1 MTARNMTI
9 LPARFRQV
17 ALCASAAPP
26 TDAECIESGAHSLG
40 VTVAEFCTLKIV
52 SAAVV
57 AQAKCKFRTMVR
69 GLPSGS
75 PITWKIMDTWAKTHF
90 RQYRWDDVVI
100 NACMP
105 EAAKLAGEGMLRPV
119 SPLFNTKG
127 DQLHDNY
134 TRA

>member
-1 MTARNMTI
+1 MTKIITTYRM
-9 LPARFRQV
+9 
-17 ALCASAAPP
+17 P
-26 TDAECIESGAHSLG
+26 TDAECIEHGAYNLG

-57 AQAKCKFRTMVR
+57 AQAKRKFLTMVR
-69 GLPSGS
+69 ALPSGS
-75 PITWKIMDTWAKTHF
+75 PITWKIMDTWAETNF
-90 RQYRWDDVVI
+90 RRYRWDDVVI

-105 EAAKLAGEGMLRPV
+105 EATKLAGEGMLRPV
-119 SPLFNTKG
+119 SPLFNAKG